1 VYFVKQ
7 KLCYKN
13 SDMNRSYDMISVAPN
28 YCSYMFLEQN
38 IEHHWSDF
46 SPNIKFGTRYWIP

>member
-1 VYFVKQ
+1 VKQ

-46 SPNIKFGTRYWIP
+46 SPNIKFGTRY